1 VLIDKRKRQFC
12 NREYENGK
20 ACQDIGPLLRY
31 AQSLEAN
38 ECLQKF
44 ETEYNRIYSRFYRA
58 DGKTDEGHKA
68 LFMAKNNPSQVDPN
82 GMRIHASHIHG
93 ELRRVLGLDRTTFP
107 KDFPLPAADGT
118 LPLLG

>member
-1 VLIDKRKRQFC
+1 MLIDKRKRQFC

-58 DGKTDEGHKA
+58 DGKTDAEFSGNNMTRDEFRKWSKA
-68 LFMAKNNPSQVDPN
+68 ASKAK
-82 GMRIHASHIHG
+82 
-93 ELRRVLGLDRTTFP
+93 
-107 KDFPLPAADGT
+107 ADY
-118 LPLLG
+118 